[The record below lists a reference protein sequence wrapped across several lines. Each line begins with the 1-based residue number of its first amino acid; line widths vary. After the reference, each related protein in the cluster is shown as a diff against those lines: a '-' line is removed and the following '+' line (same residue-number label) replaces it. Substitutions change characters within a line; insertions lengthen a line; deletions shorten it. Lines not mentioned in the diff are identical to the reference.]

1 MSLYY
6 PSIILPHDEAAKK
19 FNCNISFDKNGY
31 MKDNNL
37 HIQKRMEDI
46 YGQVIIFVTE
56 STQHEIII
64 FFEPTSVV
72 QTNIANGKR
81 LAVIQGDADY
91 IISTIKTMIARHPNE
106 KPEVIISSYA
116 FQCNMNDKLAIR
128 EWTKKTYNCI

>member
-6 PSIILPHDEAAKK
+6 PSIILSHDEAVKK

-37 HIQKRMEDI
+37 RIQKRMEDV
-46 YGQVIIFVTE
+46 YGQVIMFVTE
-56 STQHEIII
+56 SIQHEIII
-64 FFEPTSVV
+64 FLEPTSVV
-72 QTNIANGKR
+72 QTNSVNGKR

-91 IISTIKTMIARHPNE
+91 IISTIETMIARHPNE

-116 FQCNMNDKLAIR
+116 FQCNMNDKLTIR